1 MTKLSYSQAGQD
13 IFVINCLNHKKN
25 GIFLDLGCSDPIIIN
40 NTYLLETQYGWKGLS
55 VDIDKTMTDKYVNRN
70 THVWDLDATKLD
82 FNSVIEICTDKID
95 YLSLDLEPAAE
106 TFNCLQTIPFD
117 RIDFSIIT
125 YEHDFW
131 RYGDEY
137 RDKSRELLTKHGY
150 KIICANVLSFDNIVF
165 EDWYYNP
172 KYIDY
177 KNIKHFESDGE
188 KWQTIL
194 DRCLDH
200 QPKFGSEES

>member
-13 IFVINCLNHKKN
+13 VFVINCLGHKKN

-40 NTYLLETQYGWKGLS
+40 NTYLLETQYDWTGLS
-55 VDIDKTMTDKYVNRN
+55 VDIDKAMIDKYTTRK
-70 THVWDLDATKLD
+70 THVWNQDATKLD
-82 FNSVIEICTDKID
+82 FNKIIEICTNKID
-95 YLSLDLEPAAE
+95 YLSLDLDND
-106 TFNCLQTIPFD
+106 TFACLQTIPFD
-117 RIDFSIIT
+117 RIDFSLIT

-131 RYGDEY
+131 RFGDEY
-137 RDKSRELLTKHGY
+137 RDMSRKLFAKYGY
-150 KIICANVLSFDNIVF
+150 EIICEDVLSFDNIIF

-177 KNIKHFESDGE
+177 NNIQHFKSKKQ

-194 DRCLDH
+194 DRCLYH
-200 QPKFGSEES
+200 QPIYESGES